1 MALPPVEDWYA
12 LLAMLSF
19 SVLIACIIGSSFCA
33 VFVAAT
39 GFKGSLQYY
48 DSIIKLIGFVFN
60 QVIMSSQLMVL
71 PMFFW
76 HQFNVASSPFPTLIA
91 VAVAWLMSNKLTTLV
106 WKFHKQGMALE
117 VYHLP
122 SEVRGLVRFVLV
134 PNLRSELTDEA
145 LRPLARRRA
154 AELRKMMGLDD
165 AVQRALAKPG

>member
-1 MALPPVEDWYA
+1 
-12 LLAMLSF
+12 
-19 SVLIACIIGSSFCA
+19 
-33 VFVAAT
+33 
-39 GFKGSLQYY
+39 
-48 DSIIKLIGFVFN
+48 
-60 QVIMSSQLMVL
+60 
-71 PMFFW
+71 
-76 HQFNVASSPFPTLIA
+76 
-91 VAVAWLMSNKLTTLV
+91 
-106 WKFHKQGMALE
+106 MALE